1 MRVSYSRKLR
11 DFWETA
17 QYADAEQALK
27 SWFHE
32 VKNAEWTC
40 WADLRSQ
47 YGSADWVGGRV
58 VFNIRGNKYRL
69 VVHFNFQAQMAS
81 IRFIGT
87 HEQYDKI
94 EDISEI

>member
-1 MRVSYSRKLR
+1 MHVIGNRRLQE
-11 DFWETA
+11 FWEEA
-17 QYADAEQALK
+17 RYSDAEQSLR

-32 VKNAEWTC
+32 AKNAEWAH
-40 WADLRSQ
+40 WGDVRSQ

-69 VVHFNFQAQMAS
+69 VVQFNFQAQMAS

-94 EDISEI
+94 KDIGEI